1 MREHIMKSAGA
12 IIRSYIMYRPWAIFS
27 FFAGLFGLLGLF
39 FFVRY
44 GILQIIG
51 DGAGHLQSI
60 LVGSVSLIVAFLAV
74 IIGITADL
82 IRTNRMLIEDTLEH
96 TKKMRFG
103 KMNTYVPLTDEQT
116 LASSP
121 PSVARVGGN

>member
-1 MREHIMKSAGA
+1 M
-12 IIRSYIMYRPWAIFS
+12 
-27 FFAGLFGLLGLF
+27 
-39 FFVRY
+39 
-44 GILQIIG
+44 LQLTG
-51 DGAGHLQSI
+51 NHGEHLQSI
-60 LVGSVSLIVAFLAV
+60 LVGAVSLIVAFLAI

-103 KMNTYVPLTDEQT
+103 KMNTYVPLTDEQA

-121 PSVARVGGN
+121 SSVSRMAGN